1 MIKPAASSPANRV
14 RVAVRCR
21 PPFEEEGQGA
31 TAVRIMRPPST
42 GGPVTSLPR
51 TLQIDISSE
60 KCREFSFD
68 AVFGAEAT
76 NNDVYDVVAG
86 PIVDGVMKGVN
97 GTVMAYGQTGSGK
110 THSLGIL
117 TRVAGESGIIPR
129 SLSHIFGYI
138 SAAQASSIS
147 GENTS
152 SSVPTF
158 TVTMSFLQIY
168 LDTVQDLL
176 APNGIAPQ
184 MHGLVHVQSGTTAAA
199 ASAIGGGVPST
210 PAGNSSQQ
218 DASFLLN
225 VSSTGPSSR
234 GFGSAARGRGGNG
247 GSVNSSDEVPGAFSA
262 INNTPNSGHLSA
274 QINGL
279 HVREDPAR
287 GFYVENL
294 SEFQVSSFAQAIML
308 LNCGLENRILG
319 QTRMNATSSRSHTA
333 LIVRVEAREPL
344 LANGKSDANNGGFV
358 TRRSQLMLCDLAG
371 SERVRRTS
379 SRGARLEEARAIN
392 VSLHTL
398 GQVITALSV
407 VSQQQQ
413 HHLAG
418 GGGGVAPPK
427 VHVPWRDS
435 KLTRLLYGNLGG
447 SSNTFLLATIG
458 PSVINTNET
467 LSTLLFASRCMRVSS
482 TPVATLTHTQLD
494 YADLAARLQAR
505 LSGLDAQH
513 AVEVSSLQSRFESQI
528 QTLRAR
534 LDEAASAK
542 ASALSAAAD
551 AQAALKNAGTCT
563 TSVANFRTAVSS
575 PGMIDNV
582 NVSLFSDGGTG
593 GVFGDSASTSC
604 AESLY
609 TMLCSLHD
617 ASIEAMI
624 NNSKRTAKHR
634 SAWARAI
641 GKAHSEEN
649 DLESAR
655 ASGKAP
661 LPVDQLAMVKQL
673 ANSADDQLDV
683 PLPAPYESPFGAKY
697 TSPAT
702 VMQSVNSRHNFGS
715 SETEEMSFPTEIQQH
730 PLFSSFDSPSML
742 QSYCTSLATACSL
755 NIKRLDDHFLA
766 KDQRFDEVK
775 KHLAAAETAL
785 RVRDEDVQSQRYVLK
800 YLVDATSSL
809 RKQLNESRSAG
820 GRGDS
825 ATKSN
830 SDGTYTNASSSS
842 SVFDDENSF
851 GERSGASASALLLDL
866 SAEGIGVNII
876 PTTSDSSMISSG
888 SNNGA
893 GAMNLSSISSQLKTN
908 SLPPRP
914 PLPSSAP
921 GRPPRPP
928 PTASTLP
935 LISSTSN
942 SSSDDDDVV
951 GGDRIERIVSHRL
964 VEERGVMTLLLKVHW
979 EGSTSA
985 DDEWFPRADLII
997 DFPEAVEDYERLM
1010 KQSHGKLS

>member
-1 MIKPAASSPANRV
+1 
-14 RVAVRCR
+14 
-21 PPFEEEGQGA
+21 
-31 TAVRIMRPPST
+31 
-42 GGPVTSLPR
+42 
-51 TLQIDISSE
+51 
-60 KCREFSFD
+60 
-68 AVFGAEAT
+68 
-76 NNDVYDVVAG
+76 
-86 PIVDGVMKGVN
+86 
-97 GTVMAYGQTGSGK
+97 
-110 THSLGIL
+110 
-117 TRVAGESGIIPR
+117 
-129 SLSHIFGYI
+129 
-138 SAAQASSIS
+138 
-147 GENTS
+147 
-152 SSVPTF
+152 
-158 TVTMSFLQIY
+158 
-168 LDTVQDLL
+168 
-176 APNGIAPQ
+176 
-184 MHGLVHVQSGTTAAA
+184 
-199 ASAIGGGVPST
+199 
-210 PAGNSSQQ
+210 
-218 DASFLLN
+218 
-225 VSSTGPSSR
+225 
-234 GFGSAARGRGGNG
+234 
-247 GSVNSSDEVPGAFSA
+247 
-262 INNTPNSGHLSA
+262 
-274 QINGL
+274 
-279 HVREDPAR
+279 
-287 GFYVENL
+287 
-294 SEFQVSSFAQAIML
+294 
-308 LNCGLENRILG
+308 
-319 QTRMNATSSRSHTA
+319 
-333 LIVRVEAREPL
+333 
-344 LANGKSDANNGGFV
+344 
-358 TRRSQLMLCDLAG
+358 MLCDLAG

-542 ASALSAAAD
+542 ALALTAAAD
-551 AQAALKNAGTCT
+551 AQAALKNAGTSS
-563 TSVANFRTAVSS
+563 TSAVNLRTAVSS

-634 SAWARAI
+634 NAWARAI
-641 GKAHSEEN
+641 GKAHTEES

-683 PLPAPYESPFGAKY
+683 PLPAPYVSPFGAKY

-702 VMQSVNSRHNFGS
+702 VMQSVHARHGFGS
-715 SETEEMSFPTEIQQH
+715 SETEEMSFSSESTKH
-730 PLFSSFDSPSML
+730 PLFSSFDSPSVL
-742 QSYCTSLATACSL
+742 QSYCTSLASACSL

-809 RKQLNESRSAG
+809 RKQLNESRLAG

-825 ATKSN
+825 ALRST
-830 SDGTYTNASSSS
+830 SDGTYSNASSSS
-842 SVFDDENSF
+842 SIFDDENSF

-876 PTTSDSSMISSG
+876 PSASDGGSISSG

-893 GAMNLSSISSQLKTN
+893 GAMNLSGLSSQLKTN

-928 PTASTLP
+928 PTASSLP
-935 LISSTSN
+935 LISS
-942 SSSDDDDVV
+942 SSISSTDDDDVV

-1010 KQSHGKLS
+1010 KQSQG